1 MEKCL
6 EIIRI
11 FKALHRDDRGEH
23 AMEFLLILVFG
34 IFPIMMLIPFL
45 ARMLQEYVAFGQ
57 IFISSPF
64 F

>member
-1 MEKCL
+1 MGKTL
-6 EIIRI
+6 EIARR
-11 FKALHRDDRGEH
+11 FKALHRDESGEH

-34 IFPIMMLIPFL
+34 IFPIMMLVPFL
-45 ARMLQEYVAFGQ
+45 ASMLQEYVAFGQ